1 MAFHERQLVTVV
13 VDLARF
19 TQAVSGMEATGMAEL
34 IDRFYNA
41 AGATISERGGRV
53 AKYIG
58 DGCLAV
64 WPPDRAV
71 DAVDA
76 VEALGIE
83 VRELAVDHGIDLEM
97 GANIHICTVAEGEFG
112 PDRVYDIFSVGLI
125 HTFRMGSGA
134 GIRIS
139 EPVYRKLPSD
149 RRGAWTKHQPP
160 ATYTLQAS

>member
-19 TQAVSGMEATGMAEL
+19 TQAVSGMEATGMADL

-41 AGATISERGGRV
+41 AGAAITERGGRV

-64 WPPDRAV
+64 FPPDCAI

-76 VEALGIE
+76 IEALDVK
-83 VRELAVDHGIDLEM
+83 VRELADDLDLDLEM

-112 PDRVYDIFSVGLI
+112 PDRVYDIFSIGLI
-125 HTFRMGSGA
+125 HTFRMGNGA

-139 EPVYRKLPSD
+139 EPVYRKLPSG
-149 RRGAWTKHQPP
+149 RRGAWAKHQPP
-160 ATYTLQAS
+160 ATYTLRAS